1 MTVLVHTRES
11 HMESF
16 PKISAY
22 MDTTVPALA
31 PETQIM
37 DAVEFLLSRY
47 NLLRVIPTL
56 SAKP

>member
-1 MTVLVHTRES
+1 
-11 HMESF
+11 MESF

-22 MDTTVPALA
+22 MDTTVPTLA